1 MSMTSRFCLRSVC
14 LICLLLMAGP
24 SVASSEGLSVE
35 RPSIRT
41 VSCPLLS
48 LEEVLASPERG
59 DHAAAAQRSIG
70 RAAAFDAAAPE
81 ARAQTSYGKAA
92 LLNAIAPGAGHI
104 YSGYDRG
111 YLYLGIEAA
120 AWFSF
125 LVLREDGNRKETQ
138 AEDFAGNPFAEGS
151 RWSFDRY
158 ESEGYCGA
166 PGGTSADSTLRH
178 SWFHDRQTFYDLID
192 SDVAYRCG
200 WDGESWRDYSDM
212 RDKSD
217 ELLRWARYAG
227 AAVILNHVVSV
238 LDVFRLSRNVNVS
251 VPGGADLKLT
261 VKPDLPY
268 PTGRIQIKKAF

>member
-1 MSMTSRFCLRSVC
+1 L
-14 LICLLLMAGP
+14 AGP
-24 SVASSEGLSVE
+24 SSAESEGLSGE

-41 VSCPLLS
+41 VSCPLLR
-48 LEEVLASPERG
+48 LEEVLATPYRG
-59 DHAAAAQRSIG
+59 ENDTAAAQRSISRG
-70 RAAAFDAAAPE
+70 AAFEAVASE
-81 ARAQTSYGKAA
+81 ARSQASSGKAV

-125 LVLREDGNRKETQ
+125 LVLREDGNRKEDQ
-138 AEDFAGNPFAEGS
+138 SEQFAGDPFVEGS
-151 RWSFDRY
+151 QWSFARY

-166 PGGTSADSTLRH
+166 PGGSSADSTLRH

-192 SDVAYRCG
+192 GDASYRCG
-200 WDGESWRDYSDM
+200 WDGESWRDYRDM

-238 LDVFRLSRNVNVS
+238 LDVFRLSRDVS
-251 VPGGADLKLT
+251 VDVPGGANLKFT
-261 VKPDLPY
+261 FKPDLPY
-268 PTGRIQIKKAF
+268 PTGRVQIKKVF